1 MRFIQLFW
9 MLHMPVTTQ
18 PCRGRKIKSVT
29 DYIDKR
35 CREFYIPPE
44 NISIDESTVGFKGRV
59 KWKCYNPKI
68 PTKWGLRI
76 YCLCNRAGYVSCFIP
91 YYGTETQI
99 V

>member
-1 MRFIQLFW
+1 
-9 MLHMPVTTQ
+9 MPVTTQ

-68 PTKWGLRI
+68 PTKWGCA
-76 YCLCNRAGYVSCFIP
+76 YTVYVIEQATFLVLSHIMGQKP
-91 YYGTETQI
+91 QI